1 MWTGE
6 SGQRVVASEDTAQQV
21 WREDHVEWE
30 ETFKGVSLKF
40 CALWASAN
48 VTVMVTPVQTFSHIY
63 LWGGVLFMLFSFP
76 PCVICF
82 VCLCYRQEGYL
93 QGLRNESQA
102 CPTLAWRTRPRGLL
116 LLGPLR
122 SL

>member
-1 MWTGE
+1 M
-6 SGQRVVASEDTAQQV
+6 VANEDTAQQV

-63 LWGGVLFMLFSFP
+63 LWGGVLFMLIFFSP
-76 PCVICF
+76 LCDML
-82 VCLCYRQEGYL
+82 CLLML
-93 QGLRNESQA
+93 QAGRVPAGTQN
-102 CPTLAWRTRPRGLL
+102 
-116 LLGPLR
+116 
-122 SL
+122 